1 MGLAQRLT
9 SSQERFNQEEQA
21 LINYR
26 KNLSVPFKDGKL
38 EWSSFDSKQS
48 GTTVLSTRMKKFQ
61 KIIDV
66 EEKELARH
74 FEEWVEVQAEIDSVA
89 AEVAAPDELER
100 MAADNPDNGAI
111 ADTGDYLSADQV
123 EMMEEIKA
131 EKARFGELMEQAA
144 KASMREMKASEKV

>member
-1 MGLAQRLT
+1 
-9 SSQERFNQEEQA
+9 
-21 LINYR
+21 
-26 KNLSVPFKDGKL
+26 
-38 EWSSFDSKQS
+38 
-48 GTTVLSTRMKKFQ
+48 MKKFQ

-74 FEEWVEVQAEIDSVA
+74 FEELVEVQAEIDSVA